1 MEKLFSSLSA
11 IYEGLQSN
19 PSFPRDL
26 RLSEGVHFNQPRNTD
41 PAHVGHAADNK
52 LGVADC

>member
-1 MEKLFSSLSA
+1 MEKLFSNLSA